1 MSSPESNITTLIDQ
15 QKMTAI
21 QYATILICFLMNML
35 DGMDVLV
42 IAFTAASIS
51 EEWGV
56 SPQALGVVFSA
67 ALIGM
72 TMGAL
77 FIAPQA
83 DRIGRKAII
92 LGCAVLMGVSVFAT
106 SFAETV
112 NQLMLLR
119 FISGLGIGSM
129 LASVSTLASEYAPN
143 KSKDFWVSLVM
154 GGYPVGAVFAGLI
167 AAEIIPAMGW
177 RGMFQFAGIATL
189 VTIPLVLFFLS
200 ESLEYLVKKRPR
212 NALKKINRILERMQI
227 PAFNTLPHIKETAKA
242 GSVSSLL
249 KGELKAQTL
258 LLWLAFFM
266 AFATLYFLLSWI
278 PKLTTAAG
286 MPERLGIYSGT
297 VFNLGSFVG
306 IVALGGM
313 AVKIGLRKT
322 ILIFLGSAAVLM
334 MVFGNFSGSAMV
346 LVMFGVIGFAMQGG
360 FVGLYPVAARLYPA
374 EIRTTGVG
382 WAIGAGRL
390 GAILGPIVAGQ
401 LVGAGFTIA
410 TNFIIFAI
418 PCIIAGM
425 AAMAIKSNNVS

>member
-1 MSSPESNITTLIDQ
+1 MPSTETDITTLIDQ
-15 QKMTAI
+15 QKMTAV
-21 QYATILICFLMNML
+21 QYGTILICFLMNML

-42 IAFTAASIS
+42 IAFTASAIS
-51 EEWGV
+51 GEWGV

-67 ALIGM
+67 ALVGM

-83 DRIGRKAII
+83 DKIGRKAMI
-92 LGCAVLMGVSVFAT
+92 LGCALLMGISIFAT
-106 SFAETV
+106 SFADTV
-112 NQLMLLR
+112 NQLMILR

-154 GGYPVGAVFAGLI
+154 GGYPIGAVLAGLV
-167 AAEIIPAMGW
+167 AAEIIPSMGW

-189 VTIPLVLFFLS
+189 ITIPLALFFLA
-200 ESLEYLVKKRPR
+200 ESLEYLVKKRPQ
-212 NALKKINRILERMQI
+212 NALQKINRILAKMQI
-227 PAFNTLPHIKETAKA
+227 AAYEELPQIKETANA
-242 GSVSSLL
+242 GSVTRLL
-249 KGELKAQTL
+249 KGELKGQTL
-258 LLWLAFFM
+258 FLWLAFFM

-322 ILIFLGSAAVLM
+322 IFIFLGSAAVLM
-334 MVFGNFSGSAMV
+334 MLFGNFSSSFMV

-360 FVGLYPVAARLYPA
+360 FVGLYPVAARMYPA
-374 EIRTTGVG
+374 EIRTTGIG
-382 WAIGAGRL
+382 WAIGAGRF
-390 GAILGPIVAGQ
+390 GAILGPIIAGQ
-401 LVGAGFTIA
+401 LVGAGFSMA

-418 PCIIAGM
+418 PCIIAGF
-425 AAMAIKSNNVS
+425 AAMAIKSKNVS